1 LDNNGFLC
9 KDGIRKLF
17 RNNEIAN
24 TEVNIMTLVSR
35 DDPDNPV
42 AIALRNYR
50 NITTYQVTLRSKSK
64 NSIEEIRYYYKSA
77 YIRMEFIKP
86 VPGVVLIYNPVKKE
100 VRLRTF
106 SFINHVVTLSPDNEM
121 IQSSAGHKVNESDIG
136 SLLGIVEK
144 LQSNGKTCIMG
155 DESLSGRHT
164 LLVRVTG
171 IEDFIICGIH
181 RYDLWLDKTTYLP
194 LKIVSYDLREEVIE
208 EVLMDDLEIDLE
220 LPDNLFNL

>member
-1 LDNNGFLC
+1 MELENF
-9 KDGIRKLF
+9 F
-17 RNNEIAN
+17 RNNEIAD

-35 DDPDNPV
+35 EDPDNPV
-42 AIALRNYR
+42 AISLRNYR

-86 VPGVVLIYNPVKKE
+86 VPGVVLTYSPVKKE

-106 SFINHVVTLSPDNEM
+106 SFINHAVTLSPDNEM

-144 LQSNGKTCIMG
+144 LQSNGKTYIMG
-155 DESLSGRHT
+155 DEVLSGRHT

-171 IEDFIICGIH
+171 IEDFTICGIH

-220 LPDNLFNL
+220 LPDTLFNL